1 MVRDFAASRGAGPE
15 QERNPV
21 RTLVLGPLLPNK
33 NAALA
38 RKSQISKPPSRRR
51 GNLKSPSPQIANA
64 FWIPRH
70 KTWQTEDAEQQENPE
85 SFNEE
90 ARTHQLDRC

>member
-1 MVRDFAASRGAGPE
+1 VGVGTLREKKKR
-15 QERNPV
+15 RV
-21 RTLVLGPLLPNK
+21 RT
-33 NAALA
+33 
-38 RKSQISKPPSRRR
+38 RKSQISKPPSRCR
-51 GNLKSPSPQIANA
+51 GNLKSPTPQIVNA

-70 KTWQTEDAEQQENPE
+70 KTWQTEDAKQQENPE